1 MNKVSKRLFE
11 FQLRMTPLH
20 WAVERKCSRVM
31 QILLDHGAD
40 PNAMSKFDKSPI
52 TLALEHN
59 RADLLKLLQQ
69 ERELMGIQL
78 QQQNQ
83 LNTAEIEAATQHL
96 MQIEPARDEQDNGQ
110 QQNDN
115 DEIPD
120 ITLQLQSKESPQKR
134 KLAHSEC
141 TLLLIPLIDKN
152 F

>member
-1 MNKVSKRLFE
+1 M
-11 FQLRMTPLH
+11 H

-31 QILLDHGAD
+31 QVLLDHGAD

-96 MQIEPARDEQDNGQ
+96 MQIEPERNEQDNGQ
-110 QQNDN
+110 EQNDAIQ
-115 DEIPD
+115 DFP
-120 ITLQLQSKESPQKR
+120 LQLQSKETPQKR
-134 KLAHSEC
+134 KFAQSEC
-141 TLLLIPLIDKN
+141 IFTTTILLQSSSN
-152 F
+152 